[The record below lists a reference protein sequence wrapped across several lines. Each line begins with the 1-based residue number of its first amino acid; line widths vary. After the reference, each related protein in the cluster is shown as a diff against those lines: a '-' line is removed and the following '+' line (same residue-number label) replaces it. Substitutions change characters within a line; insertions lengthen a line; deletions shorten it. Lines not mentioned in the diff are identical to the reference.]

1 MDLSFLALQVPAAI
15 PDWVNNPSCVPVPS
29 LTSALTWV
37 GLGKYAAGVTSLVV
51 AGKAALPEIMPW
63 LNVPSAA
70 SAGWDKAVYG
80 VLARLTG
87 NYGKN
92 APVSVNAPVVFG
104 GPPTVGVPAGGIVP
118 TPAKLK

>member
-1 MDLSFLALQVPAAI
+1 MDLSFLALQVPATI

-29 LTSALTWV
+29 LTSALTWA

-63 LNVPSAA
+63 LNVPTGIS
-70 SAGWDKAVYG
+70 SGWYKALYG

-92 APVSVNAPVVFG
+92 SPVPVIAPANYGGVPVI
-104 GPPTVGVPAGGIVP
+104 GPPAGGLVP
-118 TPAKLK
+118 TAPALK